1 MAPAAR
7 LGPLEKLESLRRW
20 AEKATG
26 TRPSAAQSIQ
36 ALADLVVGR
45 ISVTPAMVEHLTRE
59 ATQQELING
68 CVRWSMRTQGPQ
80 SSYGEAYK
88 VYLDH
93 AHQRG
98 LKILSLKT
106 FKNRAL
112 DAYGEDVSL
121 ATNIVPLRPYAI
133 VRPLFAESAFTER
146 ATA

>member
-45 ISVTPAMVEHLTRE
+45 ISVTPAMVEHL
-59 ATQQELING
+59 ATQFAQQDLING
-68 CVRWSMRTQGPQ
+68 CVKWSMRTQGREAP
-80 SSYGEAYK
+80 YGEAYK

-93 AHQRG
+93 ARQRG
-98 LKILSLKT
+98 LKLVSLKT

-112 DAYGEDVSL
+112 AAYGEDVAL
-121 ATNIVPLRPYAI
+121 ATNIIPLRPYAI
-133 VRPLFAESAFTER
+133 VRPLFADSTER